1 MTEDTSLIQKV
12 QTDIEQHGEVHATF
26 EEIDEEVELRQG
38 TAEFD
43 DDASVITLESSSQAT
58 ERFGYERLVSW
69 YLPENR
75 RD

>member
-26 EEIDEEVELRQG
+26 EDIDEEVELRQG

-43 DDASVITLESSSQAT
+43 DDVGVITLESSSQVT